1 MSGLINIGFG
11 NAVNTAK
18 VVAVINPD
26 AAPVKR
32 MVSHA
37 REEGRI
43 IDATQGRRTKAVI
56 VTQEDHIILSALQ
69 PDTIARRFSGKR
81 DTRRQLMNK
90 KGILIVLSGFSG
102 VGKGTVV
109 KRLLSDYDNY
119 VLSISATTRKPREGE
134 EEGIS
139 YFFKSKED
147 FEQMIKDDAFVEHA
161 RYVDNYYG
169 TPKAY
174 VQEQLDAGKDVI
186 LEIEI
191 QGALKVKEKYP
202 DALMLFLVPPD
213 ARTLKERLIG
223 RGTETAEVIHDR
235 LKRAAQEAQE
245 MGSYEYI
252 IVNDD
257 LDTCVKQVHALI
269 QSAHCKKSHN
279 TEFIKE
285 LQQDMNCFLKG
296 E

>member
-1 MSGLINIGFG
+1 
-11 NAVNTAK
+11 
-18 VVAVINPD
+18 
-26 AAPVKR
+26 
-32 MVSHA
+32 
-37 REEGRI
+37 
-43 IDATQGRRTKAVI
+43 
-56 VTQEDHIILSALQ
+56 
-69 PDTIARRFSGKR
+69 
-81 DTRRQLMNK
+81 MNK
-90 KGILIVLSGFSG
+90 KGILIILSGFSG

-109 KRLLSDYDNY
+109 RRLLSDYDNY
-119 VLSISATTRKPREGE
+119 ALSISATTRKPREGE
-134 EEGIS
+134 EDGVS
-139 YFFKSKED
+139 YFFKSKEE
-147 FEQMIKDDAFVEHA
+147 FE
-161 RYVDNYYG
+161 NYYG

-213 ARTLKERLIG
+213 AQTLKERLVG
-223 RGTETAEVIHDR
+223 RGTETADVIHDR
-235 LKRAAQEAQE
+235 LERAAQEAQE

-257 LDTCVKQVHALI
+257 LDTCVKQVHELI

-279 TEFIKE
+279 TAFIKE